1 MSVQSA
7 LEYLATSSDDYAQA
21 VQDEARLDHLIK
33 NTRAELI
40 GISEE
45 KTQAAKEAWAM
56 SQKEYR
62 KISETDYPLARRQ
75 VAYHKAKQKWA
86 TEVIAV
92 WQTQNANKRAA
103 EKVR

>member
-1 MSVQSA
+1 MSVSNA
-7 LEYLATSSDDYAQA
+7 LEYLATCAEDYADA
-21 VQDEARLDHLIK
+21 VQSQARLEHLIK

-62 KISETDYPLARRQ
+62 KLSEDDYPLACRQ

-86 TEVIAV
+86 EETISV
-92 WQTQNANKRAA
+92 WQTSNANKRAA
-103 EKVR
+103 ERVR

>member
-1 MSVQSA
+1 
-7 LEYLATSSDDYAQA
+7 
-21 VQDEARLDHLIK
+21 
-33 NTRAELI
+33 
-40 GISEE
+40 
-45 KTQAAKEAWAM
+45 M

-62 KISETDYPLARRQ
+62 KICEEEYPLARRQ